1 MTLAARDNSA
11 PTLPSPASGGGLGR
25 GPSRFAIPL
34 RFALRD
40 LRGGLRGFY
49 VFIACIALGVMAIA
63 GVNSFASSLGDGLAR
78 EGRTILGGDLSFTL
92 IQREADAAERAFL
105 DRAGRVSAAA
115 TMRAMARTGDGR
127 TALVE
132 IKAVDAAYPL
142 FGAARLDPA
151 MPLADA
157 LAARD
162 GVFGAAADPLLLAR
176 LDLKPGARI
185 TIGAATIEIRAAL
198 TSEPDRLSAGG
209 FGLGPRLMISP
220 DALRAT
226 GLLQPGT
233 QVRWHYRLRLA
244 DNDAS
249 DAAVQRVIDAASAQ
263 VPDAG
268 WEVRSRSNAS
278 PGLERNIERFT
289 QYLTLVGLTALLVG
303 GVGVANAIRGHLDR
317 KRDAIATMKTLGATG
332 GSVFTVYLTQAMA
345 LAFIGAIPG
354 LILGAALPFLIAWGF
369 GSILPLPLAPTL
381 HPDDL
386 ALALLYGLLTAL
398 AFAIWPLGRAH
409 DVSVSALFRDEVA
422 PERHWPRTIYVVLT
436 VVAVATLAVLA
447 VKLAYDQRIAAI
459 FVVAAAGVFVSLR
472 LVASLVMAVARRV
485 PRPRSTVLR
494 LAIANIHRPGALTSS
509 VVLSLGLGLALLV
522 TVIEVDGNLR
532 RQFIAALPEQA
543 PSFFFLDI
551 QSADA
556 ERFDA
561 FIRQHAPGATLE
573 RVPMLRGRIVS
584 ANGVRA
590 EDIRVPAS
598 QNWVLQSDRGITYSD
613 TIPAGS
619 RVVQGAWWP
628 ADYSGPPLVSFE
640 SRVAGALGLKLGDPI
655 VVNVLGRNIEARVA
669 NLRTLDWQSL
679 GINFAMVFAPASLRG
694 APHTFIATLSYPG
707 GSTVAQETAL
717 AEGRRRHVPGRS
729 PTVRVRE
736 AIDSVGGVV
745 TNLVAALRGAS
756 ALTLLIAVLVLG
768 GALAAGHRHRVY
780 DAVVLK
786 TVGATRGKL
795 LAAYALEYLM
805 LGVATAVFG
814 VAAGTAAAAFVI
826 RQVMNLPFTWLPGP
840 DLAAAAGAI
849 VVTVALG
856 LIGTFHALGQ
866 KPAPVLRS
874 L

>member
-1 MTLAARDNSA
+1 MTLAWPAAATPR
-11 PTLPSPASGGGLGR
+11 LP
-25 GPSRFAIPL
+25 IPL

-63 GVNSFASSLGDGLAR
+63 GVNSFASSLGDGLTR

-92 IQREADAAERAFL
+92 IHREADAAERTFL
-105 DRAGRVSAAA
+105 ESAGRVSAAA
-115 TMRAMARTGDGR
+115 TMRAMARTPDGR

-132 IKAVDAAYPL
+132 VKAPDGTYPL
-142 FGAARLDPA
+142 FGAVRLDPP

-157 LAARD
+157 LAVRD
-162 GVFGAAADPLLLAR
+162 GAFGAVADPLLLAR
-176 LDLKPGARI
+176 LDIKPGSRV
-185 TIGAATIEIRAAL
+185 TVGAATIEIRAAL
-198 TSEPDRLSAGG
+198 GSEPDRLSAGG

-226 GLLQPGT
+226 GLLQLGS
-233 QVRWHYRLRLA
+233 QVRWHYRLRLPA
-244 DNDAS
+244 NDAT
-249 DAAVQRVIDAASAQ
+249 DGAVLRTIAAATAQ
-263 VPDAG
+263 VPQAG
-268 WEVRSRSNAS
+268 WEVRSRSNAA
-278 PGLERNIERFT
+278 PALERNIERFT

-317 KRDAIATMKTLGATG
+317 KRETIATMKSLGATG
-332 GSVFTVYLTQAMA
+332 GSVFAVYLTQAMA

-354 LILGAALPFLIAWGF
+354 LMLGAALPFLIDWGF

-381 HPDDL
+381 HLEDL

-398 AFAIWPLGRAH
+398 AFAIWPLGRVH
-409 DVSVSALFRDEVA
+409 DISVSALFRDDVA
-422 PERHWPRTIYVVLT
+422 PERRWPRRIYVVLT
-436 VVAVATLAVLA
+436 VIAVALLAIMA
-447 VKLAYDQRIAAI
+447 VKLAYDQRIATI
-459 FVVAAAGVFVSLR
+459 FVIAAAGVFLSLR
-472 LVASLVMAVARRV
+472 LVASLVMAVAKRI

-494 LAIANIHRPGALTSS
+494 LAIANIHRPGALTVS
-509 VVLSLGLGLALLV
+509 VVMSLGLGLALLV

-532 RQFIAALPEQA
+532 RQFIAALPERA

-551 QSADA
+551 QSSDAD
-556 ERFDA
+556 RFDA
-561 FIRQHAPGATLE
+561 FIRQHAAGATLD

-598 QNWVLQSDRGITYSD
+598 QNWVLQSDRGITYSA

-619 RVVQGAWWP
+619 RVSEGAWWSP
-628 ADYSGPPLVSFE
+628 DYSGPPLVSFE
-640 SRVAGALGLKLGDPI
+640 RRVAGALGLKVGDPV

-679 GINFAMVFAPASLRG
+679 GINFAMVFAPAGLRS
-694 APHTFIATLSYPG
+694 APHTFIATLTYPNG
-707 GSTVAQETAL
+707 GSTITQEIELLRAAADAFPSVT
-717 AEGRRRHVPGRS
+717 
-729 PTVRVRE
+729 TVRVRE
-736 AIDSVGGVV
+736 AVDSVGGII

-756 ALTLLIAVLVLG
+756 ALTLVIAVLVLG

-780 DAVVLK
+780 DAVVLR

-795 LAAYALEYLM
+795 LAAYAVEYLL
-805 LGVATAVFG
+805 LGLATAVFG
-814 VAAGTAAAAFVI
+814 IAAGTAAAAFVI

-840 DLAAAAGAI
+840 DLAAAGGA
-849 VVTVALG
+849 VAVTVLLG

-866 KPAPVLRS
+866 KPAPVLRN

>member
-1 MTLAARDNSA
+1 M
-11 PTLPSPASGGGLGR
+11 
-25 GPSRFAIPL
+25 F
-34 RFALRD
+34 
-40 LRGGLRGFY
+40 
-49 VFIACIALGVMAIA
+49 CI
-63 GVNSFASSLGDGLAR
+63 NTD
-78 EGRTILGGDLSFTL
+78 
-92 IQREADAAERAFL
+92 
-105 DRAGRVSAAA
+105 
-115 TMRAMARTGDGR
+115 
-127 TALVE
+127 
-132 IKAVDAAYPL
+132 
-142 FGAARLDPA
+142 
-151 MPLADA
+151 
-157 LAARD
+157 
-162 GVFGAAADPLLLAR
+162 
-176 LDLKPGARI
+176 
-185 TIGAATIEIRAAL
+185 
-198 TSEPDRLSAGG
+198 
-209 FGLGPRLMISP
+209 
-220 DALRAT
+220 
-226 GLLQPGT
+226 
-233 QVRWHYRLRLA
+233 
-244 DNDAS
+244 
-249 DAAVQRVIDAASAQ
+249 
-263 VPDAG
+263 
-268 WEVRSRSNAS
+268 
-278 PGLERNIERFT
+278 
-289 QYLTLVGLTALLVG
+289 
-303 GVGVANAIRGHLDR
+303 
-317 KRDAIATMKTLGATG
+317 
-332 GSVFTVYLTQAMA
+332 
-345 LAFIGAIPG
+345 
-354 LILGAALPFLIAWGF
+354 
-369 GSILPLPLAPTL
+369 LPLPLAPTL
-381 HPDDL
+381 HPEDL

-422 PERHWPRTIYVVLT
+422 PERRWPRTIYVALT

-447 VKLAYDQRIAAI
+447 VKLAYDQRVAAI

-472 LVASLVMAVARRV
+472 LVASLVMAVAKRV
-485 PRPRSTVLR
+485 PRPRSTALR
-494 LAIANIHRPGALTSS
+494 LAIANIHRPGALTVS
-509 VVLSLGLGLALLV
+509 VVMSLGLGLALLV

-532 RQFIAALPEQA
+532 RQFLAALPEQA

-551 QSADA
+551 QAADS

-561 FIRQHAPGATLE
+561 FIRQHAPGATFE

-584 ANGVRA
+584 ANNVRA
-590 EDIRVPAS
+590 EDLRVPAS

-613 TIPAGS
+613 IIPAGS
-619 RVVQGAWWP
+619 RVSQGAWWP
-628 ADYSGPPLVSFE
+628 PDYSGPPLVSFE
-640 SRVAGALGLKLGDPI
+640 RRVASALGLGVGDTI

-694 APHTFIATLSYPG
+694 APHTFIATLTYPG

-717 AEGRRRHVPGRS
+717 LRAAADAFPAIT
-729 PTVRVRE
+729 TVRVRE
-736 AIDSVGGVV
+736 AVDSVGGLIA
-745 TNLVAALRGAS
+745 NLVAALRGAS

-840 DLAAAAGAI
+840 DLAAAGGAV

>member
-1 MTLAARDNSA
+1 MTIVA
-11 PTLPSPASGGGLGR
+11 PATP
-25 GPSRFAIPL
+25 PSRFAIPL

-78 EGRTILGGDLSFTL
+78 EGRTILGGDVAFTL
-92 IQREADAAERAFL
+92 IHREADATERAFL

-115 TMRAMARTGDGR
+115 TMRAMARTTEGG

-132 IKAVDAAYPL
+132 IKAVDGAYPL
-142 FGAARLDPA
+142 FGAARLEPA

-157 LAARD
+157 LAERD
-162 GVFGAAADPLLLAR
+162 GVYGAAAEALLLAR

-185 TIGAATIEIRAAL
+185 TVGNATIEIRATLA
-198 TSEPDRLSAGG
+198 SEPDRLSAGG

-220 DALRAT
+220 EALRAT
-226 GLLQPGT
+226 GLLQPGS

-249 DAAVQRVIDAASAQ
+249 DAAVQRTITAASAQ
-263 VPDAG
+263 LPDAG
-268 WEVRSRSNAS
+268 WEVRGRSNAS

-317 KRDAIATMKTLGATG
+317 KRDTIATLKSLGATG
-332 GSVFTVYLTQAMA
+332 GSVFVVYLTQVMT

-354 LILGAALPFLIAWGF
+354 LIVGAALPYLIAWGF

-381 HPDDL
+381 HPEDL
-386 ALALLYGLLTAL
+386 ALALVYGLLTAL

-422 PERHWPRTIYVVLT
+422 PERRWPRRTYVVLT
-436 VVAVATLAVLA
+436 VAAVALLATLA
-447 VKLAYDQRIAAI
+447 VKLAYDQRVAAI

-472 LVASLVMAVARRV
+472 LVASLVMAAAKRV
-485 PRPRSTVLR
+485 PRPRSTALR
-494 LAIANIHRPGALTSS
+494 LAIANIHRPGALTPSI
-509 VVLSLGLGLALLV
+509 VMSLGLGLALLV

-561 FIRQHAPGATLE
+561 FIREHAPGATLE
-573 RVPMLRGRIVS
+573 RVPMMRGRIVS
-584 ANGVRA
+584 ANNVRA

-619 RVVQGAWWP
+619 RVTEGTWWP
-628 ADYSGPPLVSFE
+628 RDYSGPPLVSLE
-640 SRVAGALGLKLGDPI
+640 RRVAGALGLKIGDNI
-655 VVNVLGRNIEARVA
+655 VVNISGRNIEARVA

-679 GINFAMVFAPASLRG
+679 GINFAMVFAPASLRA
-694 APHTFIATLSYPG
+694 APHTFIATLTYPG
-707 GSTVAQETAL
+707 SGSTVAQETAL
-717 AEGRRRHVPGRS
+717 LRAAADAFPAIT
-729 PTVRVRE
+729 TVRVRE
-736 AIDSVGGVV
+736 AVDSVGGLI

-756 ALTLLIAVLVLG
+756 GLTLLIAVLVLG

-814 VAAGTAAAAFVI
+814 VAAGTAAAAFVVS
-826 RQVMNLPFTWLPGP
+826 QVMNLPFTWLPGP
-840 DLAAAAGAI
+840 DLTAAAGAI
-849 VVTVALG
+849 LVTVALG

>member
-1 MTLAARDNSA
+1 
-11 PTLPSPASGGGLGR
+11 
-25 GPSRFAIPL
+25 
-34 RFALRD
+34 
-40 LRGGLRGFY
+40 
-49 VFIACIALGVMAIA
+49 V
-63 GVNSFASSLGDGLAR
+63 
-78 EGRTILGGDLSFTL
+78 
-92 IQREADAAERAFL
+92 
-105 DRAGRVSAAA
+105 
-115 TMRAMARTGDGR
+115 
-127 TALVE
+127 
-132 IKAVDAAYPL
+132 KAVDGAYPL
-142 FGAARLDPA
+142 FGAVRLDPA

-157 LAARD
+157 LAERD
-162 GVFGAAADPLLLAR
+162 GVFGAAVDPLFLAR

-185 TIGAATIEIRAAL
+185 TIGNANIEIRAAL
-198 TSEPDRLSAGG
+198 ISEPDRLSAGG
-209 FGLGPRLMISP
+209 FGLGPRLMMSP
-220 DALRAT
+220 EALRAT

-244 DNDAS
+244 DNDAGDS
-249 DAAVQRVIDAASAQ
+249 AVQRTIDASSVQ

-268 WEVRSRSNAS
+268 WEVRSRNNAS
-278 PGLERNIERFT
+278 PGLERSIERFT

-317 KRDAIATMKTLGATG
+317 KRDTIATMKSLGATG
-332 GSVFTVYLTQAMA
+332 GSVFTLYLTQTMV
-345 LAFIGAIPG
+345 LAFIGAVPG
-354 LILGAALPFLIAWGF
+354 LIVGAALPFLIDWAF
-369 GSILPLPLAPTL
+369 GTIIPLPLAPTL
-381 HPDDL
+381 HLEDL

-422 PERHWPRTIYVVLT
+422 PDRHWPRTIYVVLT

-447 VKLAYDQRIAAI
+447 VKLAYDQRVAAL
-459 FVVAAAGVFVSLR
+459 FVLAAAGVFVSLR
-472 LVASLVMAVARRV
+472 LVATLVMAIAKRL
-485 PRPRSTVLR
+485 PRPRSTALR
-494 LAIANIHRPGALTSS
+494 LAIANIHRPGALTPSI
-509 VVLSLGLGLALLV
+509 VMSLGLGLALLV

-543 PSFFFLDI
+543 PSFFFIDI

-561 FIRQHAPGATLE
+561 FIREHAPGATLE

-598 QNWVLQSDRGITYSD
+598 QNWVLQSDRGITYSE

-619 RVVQGAWWP
+619 RISQGTWWP
-628 ADYSGPPLVSFE
+628 ADYVGPPLVSFE
-640 SRVAGALGLKLGDPI
+640 SRVAGALGLKIGDSI

-694 APHTFIATLSYPG
+694 APHTFIATLNYPG

-717 AEGRRRHVPGRS
+717 LKAASDTFPS
-729 PTVRVRE
+729 ITTVRVRE
-736 AIDSVGGVV
+736 AVDSVGGLIA
-745 TNLVAALRGAS
+745 NLVSALRGAS

-840 DLAAAAGAI
+840 DLAAAAGAV

>member
-1 MTLAARDNSA
+1 MTLA
-11 PTLPSPASGGGLGR
+11 SPAVT
-25 GPSRFAIPL
+25 PSRLSVPL

-92 IQREADAAERAFL
+92 IHREADARERAFL
-105 DRAGRVSAAA
+105 ESAGRVSAIA
-115 TMRAMARTGDGR
+115 TMRAMARTADGG

-132 IKAVDAAYPL
+132 VKAVDGAYPL
-142 FGAARLDPA
+142 FGAARLDPTLPIPDVLA
-151 MPLADA
+151 M
-157 LAARD
+157 RD
-162 GVFGAAADPLLLAR
+162 GAFGAAADPLLLAR
-176 LDLKPGARI
+176 LDLKPGARF
-185 TIGAATIEIRAAL
+185 TLGAATIELRAAL

-220 DALRAT
+220 EALHAT
-226 GLLQPGT
+226 GLLQPGS
-233 QVRWHYRLRLA
+233 QVRWHYRLRLPA
-244 DNDAS
+244 NDTS
-249 DAAVQRVIDAASAQ
+249 DAAVQRTINAASAQ

-268 WEVRSRSNAS
+268 WEVRSRNNAS

-317 KRDAIATMKTLGATG
+317 KRDTIATMKSLGATG
-332 GSVFTVYLTQAMA
+332 GSVFAIYLTQTMA
-345 LAFIGAIPG
+345 LAVVGAVPG
-354 LILGAALPFLIAWGF
+354 LIVGAALPFLIAWGF

-381 HPDDL
+381 HPEDL

-398 AFAIWPLGRAH
+398 AFAIWPLGRVH

-422 PERHWPRTIYVVLT
+422 PERHWPRKIYVALT
-436 VVAVATLAVLA
+436 AVAVATLAILA
-447 VKLAYDQRIAAI
+447 VKLAYDQRVAMI

-472 LVASLVMAVARRV
+472 LVASLLMALAKRA
-485 PRPRSTVLR
+485 PRPRSTALR
-494 LAIANIHRPGALTSS
+494 LAIANIHRPGALTAS
-509 VVLSLGLGLALLV
+509 VVMSLGLGLALLV

-532 RQFIAALPEQA
+532 RQFIAALPDQA

-619 RVVQGAWWP
+619 RVTEGAWWKP
-628 ADYSGPPLVSFE
+628 DYSGPPLVSFE
-640 SRVAGALGLKLGDPI
+640 RRVASALGLKIGDTI

-679 GINFAMVFAPASLRG
+679 GINFAMVFAPSSLRG
-694 APHTFIATLSYPG
+694 APHTFIATLTYPG
-707 GSTVAQETAL
+707 GSTVEAETAL
-717 AEGRRRHVPGRS
+717 LRAAADTFPSVT
-729 PTVRVRE
+729 TVRVRE
-736 AIDSVGGVV
+736 AVDSVGGLI
-745 TNLVAALRGAS
+745 TNLVAALRSAS

-795 LAAYALEYLM
+795 LGAYALEYLM

-814 VAAGTAAAAFVI
+814 VAAGTAAAAFVV

-840 DLAAAAGAI
+840 DLAAAAIA
-849 VVTVALG
+849 VAVTVGLG